1 MSNKK
6 KHFTKKIAISFSVFF
21 FFNLISY
28 GQNLLNNPESVVFD
42 AANNR
47 YLVSNWGDGAIIQI
61 DSLGNQTYFSD
72 TLLNKFKVAG
82 LYIYGDTLLA
92 AAGDAPNAGLFGFNL
107 KTDKQIFHIILPDI
121 GLPND
126 ITSDKGGHIY
136 VTDYWGDKLYKV
148 VNRIPSVMIQEGLN
162 YPNGLFYDKNK
173 DRLLI
178 LSVMGE
184 GAPIFSIDLIDSSL
198 TTLIKTGL
206 VGGTDGITMD
216 SEGNIYISEW
226 EGDNIYKFSK
236 DLSESPVIYSSGHN
250 DPADI
255 YLDKTNNLL
264 LVPNF
269 RSNTID
275 FIPIN

>member
-1 MSNKK
+1 MSNKHK
-6 KHFTKKIAISFSVFF
+6 QFQIKIATSFIIFLIFNFF
-21 FFNLISY
+21 SY
-28 GQNLLNNPESVVFD
+28 TQNLLNNPESVVYD
-42 AANNR
+42 SANKR
-47 YLVSNWGDGAIIQI
+47 YLISNWGDGTIVQI
-61 DSLGNQTYFSD
+61 DNQGNQTYFSD

-107 KTDKQIFHIILPDI
+107 NTDKQIFHIILPDI

-126 ITSDKGGHIY
+126 ITSDKQGHIY

-162 YPNGLFYDKNK
+162 YPNGLFYDQNK
-173 DRLLI
+173 DRLLV
-178 LSVMGE
+178 LSVMGK
-184 GAPIFSIDLIDSSL
+184 GAPVYSIDLIDSSL
-198 TTLIKTGL
+198 TTLIETGL

-216 SEGNIYISEW
+216 GKGNIYISEW

-236 DLSESPVIYSSGHN
+236 DLSKLPVIYSSGHN

-255 YLDKTNNLL
+255 YFDEVNSL
-264 LVPNF
+264 LVVPDF
-269 RSNTID
+269 GSNSID
-275 FIPIN
+275 FISIN

>member
-1 MSNKK
+1 MSNKHK
-6 KHFTKKIAISFSVFF
+6 QFQIKIATSFIIFF
-21 FFNLISY
+21 IFNFFSY
-28 GQNLLNNPESVVFD
+28 TQNLLNNPESVVYD
-42 AANNR
+42 SANKR
-47 YLVSNWGDGAIIQI
+47 YLISNWGDGAIVQI
-61 DSLGNQTYFSD
+61 DNQGNQTYFSD

-107 KTDKQIFHIILPDI
+107 NTDKQIFHIILPDI

-126 ITSDKGGHIY
+126 ITSDKQGHIY

-162 YPNGLFYDKNK
+162 YPNGLFYDQNK
-173 DRLLI
+173 DRLLV
-178 LSVMGE
+178 LSVMGK
-184 GAPIFSIDLIDSSL
+184 GAPVYSIDLIDSSL
-198 TTLIKTGL
+198 TTLIETGL

-216 SEGNIYISEW
+216 GEGNIYISEW

-236 DLSESPVIYSSGHN
+236 DLSKLPVIYSSGHN

-255 YLDKTNNLL
+255 YFDEVNSL
-264 LVPNF
+264 LVVPDF
-269 RSNTID
+269 GSNSID
-275 FIPIN
+275 FISIN

>member
-6 KHFTKKIAISFSVFF
+6 KQFKIKIVTSFSIFF
-21 FFNLISY
+21 LFNLFSY
-28 GQNLLNNPESVVFD
+28 AQNLLNNPESVVFD
-42 AANNR
+42 PANKR
-47 YLVSNWGDGAIIQI
+47 YLISNWGDGAIVQI

-72 TLLNKFKVAG
+72 TLLNKFKIAG

-92 AAGDAPNAGLFGFNL
+92 AAGDAPNAGLFGFNV
-107 KTDKQIFHIILPDI
+107 KTDILIFQIIIPDI

-126 ITSDKGGHIY
+126 ITSDKQGHIY

-148 VNRIPSVMIQEGLN
+148 VNRIPSVMVKEGLN
-162 YPNGLFYDKNK
+162 YPNGLFYDQNK

-178 LSVMGE
+178 LSVMGK
-184 GAPIFSIDLIDSSL
+184 GAPVFSIDLTNSSL
-198 TTLIKTGL
+198 TTLIETGL

-216 SEGNIYISEW
+216 DEGNIYISEW

-236 DLSESPVIYSSGHN
+236 DLNELPVIYSSGHN

-255 YLDKTNNLL
+255 YLDEINGL
-264 LVPNF
+264 LVIPNF
-269 RSNTID
+269 GSNSID

>member
-1 MSNKK
+1 VSNKMEQFQIK
-6 KHFTKKIAISFSVFF
+6 MATPFIIFLL
-21 FFNLISY
+21 FNLFSY
-28 GQNLLNNPESVVFD
+28 AQNLLNNPESVVFD
-42 AANNR
+42 PANER
-47 YLVSNWGDGAIIQI
+47 YIISNWGDGGIVQI

-126 ITSDKGGHIY
+126 ITSDKQGHIY

-162 YPNGLFYDKNK
+162 YPNGLFYDQNK

-178 LSVMGE
+178 LSVMGK
-184 GAPIFSIDLIDSSL
+184 GAPVFSIDLTDSSL
-198 TTLIKTGL
+198 KTLVETGL

-216 SEGNIYISEW
+216 EKGNIYISEW

-236 DLSESPVIYSSGHN
+236 GLSELPVIYSSGHN

-255 YLDKTNNLL
+255 YFDDINGL
-264 LVPNF
+264 LVIPNF
-269 RSNTID
+269 GSNSID

>member
-6 KHFTKKIAISFSVFF
+6 KQFKIKLATSFIIFF
-21 FFNLISY
+21 LFNLFSY
-28 GQNLLNNPESVVFD
+28 AQNLLNNPESVVFD
-42 AANNR
+42 SANKR
-47 YLVSNWGDGAIIQI
+47 YLISNWGDGAIVQI

-107 KTDKQIFHIILPDI
+107 KTDILIFHIILPDI

-126 ITSDKGGHIY
+126 ITSDKQGHIY

-148 VNRIPSVMIQEGLN
+148 VNRVPSVMIQEGLN
-162 YPNGLFYDKNK
+162 YPNGLFYDKNQ

-178 LSVMGE
+178 LSVMGK
-184 GAPIFSIDLIDSSL
+184 GAPVFSIDLTDSSL
-198 TTLIKTGL
+198 TTLIETGL

-216 SEGNIYISEW
+216 DVGNIYISEW
-226 EGDNIYKFSK
+226 EGDSIYKFSK
-236 DLSESPVIYSSGHN
+236 DLNELPVIYSSGHN

-255 YLDKTNNLL
+255 YFDEINSL
-264 LVPNF
+264 LVIPNF
-269 RSNTID
+269 GSNSID
-275 FIPIN
+275 FISIN

>member
-1 MSNKK
+1 MATP
-6 KHFTKKIAISFSVFF
+6 FIIFLL
-21 FFNLISY
+21 FNLFSY
-28 GQNLLNNPESVVFD
+28 AQNLLNNPESVVFD
-42 AANNR
+42 PANER
-47 YLVSNWGDGAIIQI
+47 YIISNWGDGGIVQI

-126 ITSDKGGHIY
+126 ITSDKQGHIY

-148 VNRIPSVMIQEGLN
+148 VNRIPSVMIQVGLN
-162 YPNGLFYDKNK
+162 YPNGLFYDQNK

-178 LSVMGE
+178 LSVMGK
-184 GAPIFSIDLIDSSL
+184 GAPVFSIDLTDSSL
-198 TTLIKTGL
+198 KTLVETGL

-216 SEGNIYISEW
+216 EKGNIYISEW

-236 DLSESPVIYSSGHN
+236 GLSELPVIYSSGHN

-255 YLDKTNNLL
+255 YFDDINGL
-264 LVPNF
+264 LVIPNF
-269 RSNTID
+269 GSNSID

>member
-1 MSNKK
+1 MLSK
-6 KHFTKKIAISFSVFF
+6 TKRFIIKLLISFSVFF
-21 FFNLISY
+21 FLTSFLY

-42 AANNR
+42 SPNKR
-47 YLVSNWGDGAIIQI
+47 YLISNWGDGAIVQI

-92 AAGDAPNAGLFGFNL
+92 AAGDAPSAGIVGFNL
-107 KTDKQIFHIILPDI
+107 KTDKQIFHIVLPEI

-126 ITSDKGGHIY
+126 ITSDKNGYIY
-136 VTDYWGDKLYKV
+136 VTDYWGDKLYKI
-148 VNRIPSVMIQEGLN
+148 VNRVPSIIIQEGLN
-162 YPNGLFYDKNK
+162 YPNGLFYDQNN

-184 GAPIFSIDLIDSSL
+184 GAPILSLDLKNSSL
-198 TTLIKTGL
+198 TILIKTGL

-216 SEGNIYISEW
+216 SDENIYISEW
-226 EGDNIYKFSK
+226 EGDNVYKFSK
-236 DLSESPVIYSSGHN
+236 DLSELPVIYSSGHN

-255 YLDKTNNLL
+255 YFDKINSLL
-264 LVPNF
+264 VVPNF
-269 RSNTID
+269 GSNTID
-275 FIPIN
+275 FITSN